1 MISKLLNYFLK
12 NKVKEY
18 YFIIFSLLFPLTFY
32 VGVFFGKSFG
42 FDCAPAVMGNYPPY
56 GQSLTTPNMF
66 CTSILDPGAY
76 TWQFPPMWASIA
88 KQFLQGNLA
97 LWSQNIG
104 IGIPLAG
111 NFQSNAFNI
120 VLLPFIL
127 LFKLSYFNI
136 FFLDIFFVFR
146 YMIMSLG
153 MYLFLRSF
161 KLDRIICLIGSL
173 ALFSSGYYIYIPT
186 IAHHNVD
193 MWLLLIA
200 WSINNFYFKKD
211 IKWMGVSALL
221 LGLSMLGGM
230 PESSV
235 FILFFLGLYVMFL
248 SFFYAEE
255 NKIKYLILGN
265 LIWVFG
271 LLISSIQ
278 YIPGVEYILNSYNAH
293 SGGGAQKFMDLK
305 NVFLYILPKL
315 FAGTPFF
322 WSGNADKIDFN
333 PQSWNYIGSIVSF
346 LFVMGLIN
354 IKKIFKAIKE
364 NKANV
369 IYFFY
374 LSLTVILMLQLY
386 GVVHIFIF
394 ELFPGFK
401 ETQFNKYSST
411 LINFSLITTIALSLP
426 YLIKYKNKL
435 QLLIY
440 CLSVSFLVYLNFH
453 YQEMIKANYFI
464 VKRFGFASN
473 IFYALIFITIIT
485 FVIYKIKNSK
495 IILLTILILLLGEY
509 YIYFPRLGDKY
520 RRDSFRTPPAV
531 NFLKKLPYKDSRIF
545 AVDNILF
552 PNLATIYDLNDI
564 RMLDALWSDRYFRY
578 MKNFFAEPDAFR
590 ITGIKE
596 NIATQSAN
604 IIDNP
609 YFDMLSVKHVLSFNK
624 IETVAIENSSID
636 NILKQNSKTILIS
649 KTIFEIN
656 KDSKQVLFEHAPND
670 ITATI
675 NKPAGA
681 KYLSLYPALS
691 PNLFGKKEGDGV
703 RFIVKASIDNRQID
717 SQEIL
722 IDASHKKED
731 QKWFTMKLG
740 PFPNSEESYNFM
752 LELITDPLENNAFDW
767 AGWGGFEWD
776 TDLNK
781 TISKY
786 KLVYDKEMKIYENKD
801 FIPRLRFIGET
812 LCINPDPDKERNL
825 DNVVNLMKN
834 KEKEIRNLAIVESN
848 NCINK
853 KYNITKGEILKQKFD
868 DKQISFFYSSKED
881 QYGVLSDLYYPGW
894 EIYINDKKGKVEPIN
909 LALRGFKLPK
919 GNNKKVIIKYEPVS
933 FKIGAVIS
941 ITSVLLLFVIINR
954 YEAKERQS
962 KKKK

>member
-1 MISKLLNYFLK
+1 MNIKKNLVSILK
-12 NKVKEY
+12 YEQ
-18 YFIIFSLLFPLTFY
+18 FY
-32 VGVFFGKSFG
+32 VMLSFFLPLIFYVSIFFGKSFG
-42 FDCAPAVMGNYPPY
+42 FDCAPAVMGNYPPF
-56 GQSLTTPNMF
+56 GQTLTTPNMF

-76 TWQFPPMWASIA
+76 TWQFPPMWASVA
-88 KQFLQGNLA
+88 RQFLQGHFA
-97 LWSQNIG
+97 IWSQNIG
-104 IGIPLAG
+104 IGIPLAA

-127 LFKLSYFNI
+127 LFKISNFNLL
-136 FFLDIFFVFR
+136 FLDLFFVFR

-173 ALFSSGYYIYIPT
+173 ALFSSGYYIYVPT

-193 MWLLLIA
+193 LWLPLIA

-211 IKWMGVSALL
+211 IRWMATSALL

-235 FILFFLGLYVMFL
+235 FILFLVALYSSFL
-248 SFFYAEE
+248 SIFYLKTE
-255 NKIKYLILGN
+255 KIKYFILGN

-271 LLISSIQ
+271 LLISAIQ
-278 YIPGVEYILNSYNAH
+278 YVPGVEYILNSYNNH
-293 SGGGAQKFMDLK
+293 SGGGAQKFMDFK
-305 NVFLYILPKL
+305 NIFLFILPKL
-315 FAGTPFF
+315 FAGTSFF
-322 WSGNADKIDFN
+322 WSGHADKLDFS
-333 PQSWNYIGSIVSF
+333 PQNWNYIGSIISF

-354 IKKIFKAIKE
+354 IKKIFKGIKT
-364 NKANV
+364 NKENV

-374 LSLTVILMLQLY
+374 LTLTTILVLQLY
-386 GVVHIFIF
+386 GIVHIFVF

-411 LINFSLITTIALSLP
+411 LINFSLITTMALSLP

-509 YIYFPRLGDKY
+509 YIYFPRLGDKN
-520 RRDSFRTPPAV
+520 RRDSFRTPPAI

-564 RMLDALWSDRYFRY
+564 RMLDALWSDRYFLY

-609 YFDMLSVKHVLSFNK
+609 YFDMLSVKHILSFNK

-636 NILKQNSKTILIS
+636 SILKQNSKAVLIS
-649 KTIFEIN
+649 KTIFDIN
-656 KDSKQVLFEHAPND
+656 KDQKQVLFEHAPND
-670 ITATI
+670 ITAMI
-675 NKPAGA
+675 NKPTGA
-681 KYLSLYPALS
+681 MYLTLYPALS
-691 PNLFGKKEGDGV
+691 PNLFRKKEGDGV
-703 RFIVKASIDNRQID
+703 RFIAKVSVDNMQVD
-717 SQEIL
+717 SQEVF
-722 IDASHKKED
+722 IDASNKKSDE
-731 QKWFTMKLG
+731 KWFALKLG
-740 PFPNSEESYNFM
+740 PFPNSTESYDFN
-752 LELITDPLENNAFDW
+752 LQLVTDQRDNNAFDW

-776 TDLNK
+776 TNVNK

-801 FIPRLRFIGET
+801 YIPRLRFINET
-812 LCINPDPDKERNL
+812 LCLKPNLDKEKNY
-825 DNVVNLMKN
+825 DNVINLMKIN
-834 KEKEIRNLAIVESN
+834 KDKIRNLAVLESN
-848 NCINK
+848 NCK
-853 KYNITKGEILKQKFD
+853 GEKYNPSAIRVIEQKFSD
-868 DKQISFFYSSKED
+868 QEISFIYSSKED

-894 EIYINDKKGKVEPIN
+894 EIYINDKKGKIEPIN
-909 LALRGFKLPK
+909 LALRGFKLPR
-919 GNNKKVIIKYEPVS
+919 GNNKKVIIKYKPVS
-933 FKIGAVIS
+933 FRISAVIS
-941 ITSVLLLFVIINR
+941 ITSILLLFVIINR
-954 YEAKERQS
+954 YETKERQS